1 MAIKAHPLKGV
12 IAALAAAVLL
22 LIAGLP
28 VHAASGSTFS
38 IRQTFNVTGEAPK
51 NLDKTG
57 TYTLTAIDGAPLPGG
72 QTGGSMTITL
82 NGDQEKDYNLT
93 VNAASADSSS
103 INFTTAGVYTYTVTP
118 TTKAANSRY
127 TLDTRAYTV
136 RIYVANTANGGL
148 TVEKVICIDPNN
160 EKSDGVVYHHTYKGP
175 APVTPA
181 QTTSQ
186 GRVKTGDTTSIAI
199 WVSALGAAA
208 LLLILVGVRR
218 RENQDADGTAE

>member
-12 IAALAAAVLL
+12 IAALAAAALL
-22 LIAGLP
+22 LLAGLP

-51 NLDKTG
+51 DLNKTG
-57 TYTLTAIDGAPLPGG
+57 TYTLTAIDGAPLPGD

-82 NGDQEKDYNLT
+82 NGDQEKAYNLT
-93 VNAASADSSS
+93 VNAAKADSSS
-103 INFTTAGVYTYTVTP
+103 INYTHAGVYTYTVTP

-127 TLDTRAYTV
+127 TLDTRTYTV
-136 RIYVANTANGGL
+136 RVYIANTTDGGL
-148 TVEKVICIDPNN
+148 NVERVICIDPSN

-181 QTTSQ
+181 KPAAP
-186 GRVKTGDTTSIAI
+186 GRAKTGDTTSIAM
-199 WVSALGAAA
+199 WAAALGAAA
-208 LLLILVGVRR
+208 LMLILVGVRR